1 MIYSI
6 LWDETAKRQIL
17 RLDRVVQARILKKVI
32 GLESTPR
39 PSGAKKLVGHPDLWR
54 IRAGDY
60 RIVYTIEDDRLVV
73 LIIKIGHRGDV
84 YR

>member
-1 MIYSI
+1 MSFTV
-6 LWDETAKRQIL
+6 DL
-17 RLDRVVQARILKKVI
+17 RLVRKTLDRMEQATRKRVLHAASV
-32 GLESTPR
+32 LASNPR
-39 PSGAKKLVGHPDLWR
+39 PSGAKKLEGHPDLWR

-60 RIVYTIEDDRLVV
+60 RIVYSIEDDRLVV